1 MEKEKKSITIKS
13 DPKNISKARRFVE
26 IIAKQYGFTD
36 SQIFDIKVASGEA
49 ISNAI
54 EHGSPLGAKSNITVE
69 ADFSKNC
76 LELKVIDRGIFKK
89 QVKVDNPDPRHRG
102 RGIPFM
108 LALMDTVTIKEGKK
122 GTTVKLIK
130 KLK

>member
-26 IIAKQYGFTD
+26 IIAKQYGFDD

-69 ADFSKNC
+69 ADFSKNR
-76 LELKVIDRGIFKK
+76 LELKIIDEGIFKK
-89 QVKVDNPDPRHRG
+89 QVKIDNPDPRHRG

-108 LALMDTVTIKEGKK
+108 LALVDTVTIKESKK

>member
-26 IIAKQYGFTD
+26 IIAKQYGFND